1 MLAISVLQPWAW
13 AIARGHKLIENRDH
27 STEHRGALLI
37 HASMR
42 VDLAACDSPLIRAAG
57 WGPQD
62 PLTVLGAIV
71 AVVELTDIC
80 EPDGPCDCG
89 PWAEPGAYH
98 WRFTNVRP
106 LDRPVV
112 ALGRASGL
120 WTPRAGVLSEIGVDS
135 VSL

>member
-1 MLAISVLQPWAW
+1 M
-13 AIARGHKLIENRDH
+13 
-27 STEHRGALLI
+27 
-37 HASMR
+37 
-42 VDLAACDSPLIRAAG
+42 
-57 WGPQD
+57 
-62 PLTVLGAIV
+62 LGAVV

-80 EPDGPCDCG
+80 EPDSSCDCG

-98 WRFTNVRP
+98 WRFSDVRP

-120 WTPRAGVLSEIGVDS
+120 WTPRAGVLSEIGVHS